1 MVPIYKRIKD
11 AFATKL
17 MICKSSRCY
26 TLVRAFYQP
35 DIAAPGVNI
44 IAATWKNGPSG
55 SPIFAHGASQ
65 KLADPF
71 DLGGGVVNP
80 NKAANPGKP
89 TMCVGEKPS
98 ILDVNVPSITIPSLG
113 NSTTITRT
121 VTNVGGA
128 TKSIYKAAIE
138 PPLGILVSVNPEVL
152 VFDAAT
158 KKISYR
164 VTVSTT
170 YQVNTG
176 FFFGSLTWTNGVHAV
191 RIPISVKT
199 EIMPTY

>member
-1 MVPIYKRIKD
+1 MTPYYH
-11 AFATKL
+11 ATMTSLALKL
-17 MICKSSRCY
+17 IS
-26 TLVRAFYQP
+26 TLEPRYSCTGILPA
-35 DIAAPGVNI
+35 
-44 IAATWKNGPSG
+44 WKNGPSG

-80 NKAANPGKP
+80 NKAADPGKP
-89 TMCVGEKPS
+89 TMCAGEKPS